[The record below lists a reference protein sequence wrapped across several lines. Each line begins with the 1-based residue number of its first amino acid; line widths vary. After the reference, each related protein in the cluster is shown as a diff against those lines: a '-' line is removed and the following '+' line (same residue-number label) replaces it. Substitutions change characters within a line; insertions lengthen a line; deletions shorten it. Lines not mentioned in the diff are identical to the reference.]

1 MCSRGAKLGII
12 KMSESRTALRKA
24 FHQLRSLLT
33 AAQSPERLSSAI
45 VSHLCEVR
53 AQRRW
58 SEGELRAYH
67 MARRQGL
74 SMQEATHAALLATQ
88 LEVHSLADLL
98 NRLQVDKPRGHSPP
112 TGLHKRHKPACPM
125 P

>member
-1 MCSRGAKLGII
+1 
-12 KMSESRTALRKA
+12 MSESRIALRKA

-33 AAQSPERLSSAI
+33 RAAQSPERLSSAI

-53 AQRRW
+53 TLRRW
-58 SEGELRAYH
+58 SEGEMRAYH

-74 SMQEATHAALLATQ
+74 NMQEARHAALLATQ
-88 LEVHSLADLL
+88 LEVHSLSDLL
-98 NRLQVDKPRGHSPP
+98 SRLHVEKPRCHSPN
-112 TGLHKRHKPACPM
+112 TAAGLHKRHKPACPL